1 MKKICVVILCLLA
14 LWAVMPARAQNTTGD
29 ILGTVTDSTGNAV
42 AGATVTVMNTGTNVT
57 RSMPS
62 STNGDYIFNL
72 LQPGAYRLS
81 VAAPGFEAFSVSG
94 IQLSAGDRR
103 RADAKLTVG
112 QVSQTITVEA
122 EASALQT
129 DSSVVSTT
137 ITQNAVQNI
146 PLNGRNFINL
156 IQVQPGMNQGPPNS
170 LTNGGRL
177 LDRRQTA
184 AFSANGQGEGLNN
197 AMIDGA
203 DNNTKGTQDIPV
215 RPALDAIDEMHVQ
228 TNDYTAD
235 VGRSPGAVVD
245 VITKSGTNQFH
256 GDAFEYVR
264 NDVLDGTSY
273 SFGAKLP
280 KSKLR
285 WNQFGGAVGGPIQKD
300 KTFFFGAYE
309 GYRQRSTSAP
319 IISTVPTQYEEK
331 HPGDFTDLCP
341 QVGTPCAS
349 GPLLTASQIDK
360 AGLAYFQMYPA
371 PNQGT
376 NQYYRI
382 PGELQN
388 SDDFDL
394 RGDMHLG
401 SNDTLLARY
410 IYNHAYTQLPSGF
423 PLVSVAGGQ
432 SFDPVGD
439 YATDLNYNAMLGYT
453 HIFSTNLLMH
463 LAANYTRA
471 DNDDIA
477 LAGGSNPNTAMGQ
490 PNVNVPSAQATML
503 ANIVVATGTSLGN
516 SLFIPVKHQENAY
529 HYFGSVIYSHGSH
542 NLQFGGGMIRR
553 QVHTVQSSFPE
564 GLFVF
569 LNYPLLLQGQYLTT
583 QRSIDLI
590 PPNYRIWENGAY
602 AEDNWRATRNITFNL
617 GVRYD
622 LYTPYAEKHGFIST
636 FDPSSGQLLVAGQ
649 NGVSNTAGVQTD
661 YQGLQPRLGVA
672 LNLSHGLVVRG
683 GYGIVFFPDNTAS
696 VADMKNPPFTSSLS
710 TCGVMAISPVKCPAP
725 MTTFANGFVA
735 PNPTLPTNPLY
746 TIPDATDPNF
756 KTAWVHQL
764 NATMQKELHGNV
776 LTVSYIGEFG
786 RDLIQTLTD
795 FNAPPPNTASG
806 AAFQALRPYYPK
818 APNLQSVQL
827 IQSHGTSKYN
837 ALQAS
842 FERRLSK
849 GLSFMVNL
857 NYAQNLTNAIATST
871 GTAGGYGIVPGEVNT
886 LDWGNAG
893 IAVPAGVNGT
903 VTYAL
908 PFGQSAHGLEAG
920 FIKGWHAN
928 VIGAWST
935 SIPFTVV
942 NAANVSNTVPGLDDR
957 VDVLASPGVS
967 NQSIHA
973 FFNPGAFASQAKGT
987 LGSEKINR
995 YYGPHYRDMDMSLVK
1010 TFAIWDRLTM
1020 DFQAQVFNFF
1030 NTPNFANPNATLPA
1044 VTAADTPTVTLSNIN
1059 DTKANPNHFGQVTSM
1074 LASYTPR
1081 VYQFAVTFRF

>member
-1 MKKICVVILCLLA
+1 MKKTWIASIGLFA
-14 LWAVMPARAQNTTGD
+14 LMLTVSVSIMAQNTTGD
-29 ILGTVTDSTGNAV
+29 ILGTVTDSSGNSV
-42 AGATVTVMNTGTNVT
+42 AGAVVTVTNTATNVA
-57 RSMPS
+57 RNMPS
-62 STNGDYIFNL
+62 SSNGDYVFNL
-72 LQPGAYRLS
+72 LQPGTYR
-81 VAAPGFEAFSVSG
+81 VAITTPGFQAFSVSD

-103 RADAKLTVG
+103 RVDARLTVG

-129 DSSVVSTT
+129 DSSVVSST
-137 ITQNAVQNI
+137 ITQNAVQNL
-146 PLNGRNFINL
+146 PLNGRNFVNL

-215 RPALDAIDEMHVQ
+215 RPALDSIDEMHVQ

-245 VITKSGTNQFH
+245 VISKSGTNQFH
-256 GDAFEYVR
+256 GDAFEYIR
-264 NDVLDGTSY
+264 NDALDGTSY

-285 WNQFGGAVGGPIQKD
+285 WNQFGGSVGGPIQKD
-300 KTFFFGAYE
+300 KMFFFGAYE
-309 GYRQRSTSAP
+309 GYRLRSTSAP
-319 IISTVPTQYEEK
+319 VINTVPTLYEEQ
-331 HPGDFTDLCP
+331 HPGDFSD
-341 QVGTPCAS
+341 VG
-349 GPLLTASQIDK
+349 GPTITSLDA
-360 AGLAYFQMYPA
+360 AGLAYFKMYPA

-394 RGDMHLG
+394 RADAHIGA
-401 SNDTLLARY
+401 NDTLFARY

-423 PLVSVAGGQ
+423 PLVSVAGGKP
-432 SFDPVGD
+432 FDPTGD

-453 HIFSTNLLMH
+453 HIFSPILLMH

-477 LAGGSNPNTAMGQ
+477 LAGGTSPNAAMGQ
-490 PNVNVPSAQATML
+490 PNVNVPSADATML
-503 ANIVVATGTSLGN
+503 ANIVVATGTALGN
-516 SLFIPVKHQENAY
+516 SLFIPVKHQENAFQ
-529 HYFGSVIYSHGSH
+529 YFGSVIYTHGSH
-542 NLQFGGGMIRR
+542 NLQFGGSLMRR

-569 LNYPLLLQGQYLTT
+569 LSYPLLLQGQYLTT
-583 QRSIDLI
+583 QRSIDLV

-602 AEDNWRATRNITFNL
+602 AQDNWRLTRKVTVNL

-622 LYTPYAEKHGFIST
+622 LYTPYAEKLGHIST
-636 FDPSSGQLLVAGQ
+636 FDPSTGQLLVAGQ
-649 NGVSNTAGVQTD
+649 NGVGSTAGVQTD
-661 YQGLQPRLGVA
+661 YQGFQPRLGLAWSPGDGFVI
-672 LNLSHGLVVRG
+672 RG

-725 MTTFANGFVA
+725 MTSFAKGFVA
-735 PNPTLPTNPLY
+735 PNPTQPTDPLY

-756 KTAWVHQL
+756 KTAWVHQV
-764 NATMQKELHGNV
+764 NATVQKQLAGNV

-806 AAFQALRPYYPK
+806 AAFQKLRPYYSK
-818 APNLQSVQL
+818 APNLQAVQL

-849 GLSFMVNL
+849 GLSFMVNF
-857 NYAQNLTNAIATST
+857 NYDQNLTNAISTST
-871 GTAGGYGIVPGEVNT
+871 GTAGGFGIVPSEVNT

-903 VTYAL
+903 ITYAL
-908 PFGQSAHGLEAG
+908 PFGKNTHGLEG
-920 FIKGWHAN
+920 GLIQGWHAN

-957 VDVLASPGVS
+957 VDVLGSSSIS
-967 NQSIHA
+967 NKSTSA

-987 LGSEKINR
+987 LGSEKINQ
-995 YYGPHYRDMDMSLVK
+995 YYGPHYRDMDFSLMK
-1010 TFAIWDRLTM
+1010 TFPIWERLNM
-1020 DFQAQVFNFF
+1020 DFQAQVFNLF

-1044 VTAADTPTVTLSNIN
+1044 VTAPDTPVVTLSNIN
-1059 DTKANPNHFGQVTSM
+1059 DTKVNPTHFGQVTSM